1 MEKKKKKKTIYKVD
15 DSDLNE
21 NIIKKKLSK
30 NQFKSLELIKKNV
43 LNRFKVTEIKNTPYK
58 ST

>member
-1 MEKKKKKKTIYKVD
+1 M
-15 DSDLNE
+15 
-21 NIIKKKLSK
+21 IKKKFSK

-43 LNRFKVTEIKNTPYK
+43 LNRFKVTEIKNPPYK